1 VTATNSAAKR
11 AALTRLRLTHF
22 RNHPG
27 LTLEAAGRNIALTGP
42 NGAGKTNILEA
53 VSLLTPGRGLRR
65 AAYADLAQADGNGS
79 WTVFAE
85 LDGAVG
91 EAAIGTGT
99 DPAEPEIGGRRCRIN
114 GANVSGPGAFADHLR
129 IVWLTPSM
137 DGLFAGPAGDRR
149 RFLDRLVLA
158 VDPEHGARVS
168 AFERALRSRNKLLE
182 EGGADPRW
190 LNAVEHETAELAIA
204 VAAARIDSVARLA
217 GLIAET
223 QAPDAV
229 FPYAEIALG
238 GWMEDKIA
246 SGSAANA
253 EDLYRARLRELRNRD
268 RAAGRTTEGPHASDL
283 SVRHGPKQM
292 PAELCSTGEQ
302 KALLL
307 GLVLAHARL
316 VARLSGTTPLVLL
329 DEVAAHLDPDRRAAL
344 YAVLTDLGAQ
354 VWLTGA
360 DPAAFAELG
369 PDSSLFRISAGHAEQ
384 LI

>member
-1 VTATNSAAKR
+1 VTATRTAAKR
-11 AALTRLRLTHF
+11 VALTRLRLSHF
-22 RNHPG
+22 RNHPS
-27 LTLEAAGRNIALTGP
+27 LDLPAGGQNIALTGP
-42 NGAGKTNILEA
+42 NGTGKTNILEA

-65 AAYADLAQADGNGS
+65 APFSDLAQADGDGS

-85 LDGAVG
+85 LDGAIG

-99 DPAEPEIGGRRCRIN
+99 DAADSEGGRRCRIN
-114 GANVSGPGAFADHLR
+114 GANVSGPGAFSDHLR

-137 DGLFAGPAGDRR
+137 DGLFAGAAGDRR

-168 AFERALRSRNKLLE
+168 AFERALRNRNKLLE
-182 EGGADPRW
+182 EGASDPRW
-190 LNAVEHETAELAIA
+190 LDAVEHETAELAIA
-204 VAAARIDSVARLA
+204 VAAARIDTVARLA

-223 QAPDAV
+223 RTDGAI

-238 GWMEDKIA
+238 GWMEENIA
-246 SGSAANA
+246 SGSAADA
-253 EDLYRARLRELRNRD
+253 EDLYRARLRELRGRD

-316 VARLSGTTPLVLL
+316 VARLSGSTPLVLL

-344 YAVLTDLGAQ
+344 YAVLSELGAQ

-369 PDSSLFRISAGHAEQ
+369 PDSQLFHVSSGRAEP
-384 LI
+384 LK

>member
-1 VTATNSAAKR
+1 VIATPDDAKR
-11 AALTRLRLTHF
+11 VALTRLRLTHF
-22 RNHPG
+22 RNHPA
-27 LTLEAAGRNIALTGP
+27 LELVPEGKNVALTGP
-42 NGAGKTNILEA
+42 NGAGKTNLLEA
-53 VSLLTPGRGLRR
+53 LSLLTPGRGLRR
-65 AAYADLAQADGNGS
+65 APYADLAQTDGDGS
-79 WTVFAE
+79 WAAAAE
-85 LDGAVG
+85 LDGASG
-91 EAAIGTGT
+91 PAAIGTGV
-99 DPAEPEIGGRRCRIN
+99 EPSENETGGRRCRIN
-114 GANVSGPGAFADHLR
+114 GATVSGPGAFADHLR

-182 EGGADPRW
+182 DGASDARW
-190 LNAVEHETAELAIA
+190 LDAVEHETAELAVS

-223 QAPDAV
+223 RQDDAV

-246 SGSAANA
+246 GGSAADA
-253 EDLYRARLRELRNRD
+253 EDEYRTQLRALRHRD
-268 RAAGRTTEGPHASDL
+268 RAAGRATEGPHASDL
-283 SVRHGPKQM
+283 TVRHGPKQM
-292 PAELCSTGEQ
+292 AAAMCSTGEQ

-316 VARLSGTTPLVLL
+316 VARLSGATPLVLL

-344 YAVLTDLGAQ
+344 YRVLDDLGAQ
-354 VWLTGA
+354 TWLTGA

-369 PDSSLFRISAGHAEQ
+369 SQAALFAVSPGRAER

>member
-1 VTATNSAAKR
+1 VIATNTTAKR
-11 AALTRLRLTHF
+11 VALTRLRLTHF
-22 RNHPG
+22 RNHPA
-27 LTLEAAGRNIALTGP
+27 LDLPAAGKNVALTGP

-53 VSLLTPGRGLRR
+53 VSLLAPGRGLRR
-65 AAYADLAQADGNGS
+65 APFTDLAQADGDGS
-79 WTVFAE
+79 WTVFTE
-85 LDGAVG
+85 LDGALG
-91 EAAIGTGT
+91 EAALGTGT
-99 DPAEPEIGGRRCRIN
+99 DPAEGEGASRRCRIN

-137 DGLFAGPAGDRR
+137 DGLFSGPAGDRR

-168 AFERALRSRNKLLE
+168 AFERALRNRNRLLE
-182 EGGADPRW
+182 DGGADPRW
-190 LNAVEHETAELAIA
+190 LDAVEHETAELAIA

-223 QAPDAV
+223 RTEDEI

-238 GWMEDKIA
+238 GWMEEKIA
-246 SGSAANA
+246 SGSAADA
-253 EDLYRARLRELRNRD
+253 EDLYRVRLRELRGRD
-268 RAAGRTTEGPHASDL
+268 RAAGRTTEGPHASDF

-316 VARLSGTTPLVLL
+316 VARLSGSTPLVLL
-329 DEVAAHLDPDRRAAL
+329 DEVAAHLDPDRRRAL
-344 YAVLTDLGAQ
+344 YAVLSELGAQ

-369 PDSSLFRISAGHAEQ
+369 PDSQLFRIASGRAER
-384 LI
+384 LE

>member
-1 VTATNSAAKR
+1 MATNTAAKR
-11 AALTRLRLTHF
+11 VALTRLRLTHF

-27 LTLEAAGRNIALTGP
+27 LTLETGAKNVALTGP

-65 AAYADLAQADGNGS
+65 AAFSDLAQADGDGS

-85 LDGAVG
+85 LDGALG

-99 DPAEPEIGGRRCRIN
+99 DVAEENGGRRCRIN

-137 DGLFAGPAGDRR
+137 DGLFTGPAGDRR

-190 LNAVEHETAELAIA
+190 LDAIEHETAELAIA
-204 VAAARIDSVARLA
+204 VAAARIDTVSRLA

-223 QAPDAV
+223 RTPSAV

-238 GWMEDKIA
+238 GWMEENIA
-246 SGSAANA
+246 SGSAADA
-253 EDLYRARLRELRNRD
+253 EDLYRARLRDLRGRD
-268 RAAGRTTEGPHASDL
+268 RTAGRTTEGPHASDL

-344 YAVLTDLGAQ
+344 YAVLSDLGAQ

-369 PDSSLFRISAGHAEQ
+369 AESVLFRVSSGHAER
-384 LI
+384 LE

>member
-1 VTATNSAAKR
+1 VTATNSSAKR
-11 AALTRLRLTHF
+11 AAITRLRLTHF

-27 LTLEAAGRNIALTGP
+27 LDLPAEARNIALTGP

-85 LDGAVG
+85 LDGALG
-91 EAAIGTGT
+91 DAAIGTGT
-99 DPAEPEIGGRRCRIN
+99 DPSETENGARRCRIN
-114 GANVSGPGAFADHLR
+114 SANVSGPGAFSDHLR

-137 DGLFAGPAGDRR
+137 DGLFTGPAGDRR

-182 EGGADPRW
+182 EGSSDPRW
-190 LNAVEHETAELAIA
+190 LDAVEHETAELAIA
-204 VAAARIDSVARLA
+204 VAAARIDTVARLA

-223 QAPDAV
+223 VTADAV

-246 SGSAANA
+246 SGNAADA

-283 SVRHGPKQM
+283 SVRHGPKRM
-292 PAELCSTGEQ
+292 PAERCSTGEQ

-307 GLVLAHARL
+307 GLILAHARL

-344 YAVLTDLGAQ
+344 YAVLTELGAQ

-360 DPAAFAELG
+360 DPQAFAELG
-369 PDSSLFRISAGHAEQ
+369 PDSALFRIASGRAER
-384 LI
+384 LE

>member
-1 VTATNSAAKR
+1 VTATNLSAKR
-11 AALTRLRLTHF
+11 VALTRLRLTHF

-27 LTLEAAGRNIALTGP
+27 LDLVAAGRNVALTGP

-53 VSLLTPGRGLRR
+53 LSLLTPGRGLRR
-65 AAYADLAQADGNGS
+65 AAFSDLAQADGDGS

-85 LDGAVG
+85 LDGANG
-91 EAAIGTGT
+91 QAAIGTGT
-99 DPAEPEIGGRRCRIN
+99 DSSDSEAGRRCRIS
-114 GANVSGPGAFADHLR
+114 GANVPGPGAFADHLR
-129 IVWLTPSM
+129 LVWLTPSM

-168 AFERALRSRNKLLE
+168 AFERALRGRNKLLE

-190 LNAVEHETAELAIA
+190 LDAIEHETAELAIA

-223 QAPDAV
+223 RTENAI

-238 GWMEDKIA
+238 GWMEDRIA
-246 SGSAANA
+246 SGNAADA
-253 EDLYRARLRELRNRD
+253 EDLYRARLRELRGRD

-316 VARLSGTTPLVLL
+316 VARLSGATPLVLL

-344 YAVLTDLGAQ
+344 YGVLSELGAQ

-369 PDSSLFRISAGHAEQ
+369 PDSALFRVSPGHAER
-384 LI
+384 LE

>member
-1 VTATNSAAKR
+1 MIATSAAKR
-11 AALTRLRLTHF
+11 VALTRLRLTHF
-22 RNHPG
+22 RNHPA
-27 LTLEAAGRNIALTGP
+27 LDLPAAGKNIALTGP

-65 AAYADLAQADGNGS
+65 APFSDLAQADGDGS

-85 LDGAVG
+85 LDGALG

-99 DPAEPEIGGRRCRIN
+99 DAAETEGTSRRCRIN

-137 DGLFAGPAGDRR
+137 DGLFTGPAGDRR

-168 AFERALRSRNKLLE
+168 AFERALRNRNKLLE
-182 EGGADPRW
+182 EGASDPRW
-190 LNAVEHETAELAIA
+190 LDAVEHETAELAIA

-223 QAPDAV
+223 QTENAI

-238 GWMEDKIA
+238 GWMEEHIA
-246 SGSAANA
+246 SGSAADA
-253 EDLYRARLRELRNRD
+253 EDLYRTRLRDLRGRD

-316 VARLSGTTPLVLL
+316 VARLSGSTPLVLL

-344 YAVLTDLGAQ
+344 YAVLSELGAQ

-369 PDSSLFRISAGHAEQ
+369 SDSMLFRIASGHVER
-384 LI
+384 LE

>member
-1 VTATNSAAKR
+1 VTATNFSAKR
-11 AALTRLRLTHF
+11 VALTRLRLTHF

-27 LTLEAAGRNIALTGP
+27 LDLHAEGRNVALTGP

-53 VSLLTPGRGLRR
+53 LSLLTPGRGLRR
-65 AAYADLAQADGNGS
+65 AAFSDLAQADGDGS

-85 LDGAVG
+85 LDGANG
-91 EAAIGTGT
+91 ETAIGTGT
-99 DPAEPEIGGRRCRIN
+99 DSADTEAGRRCRIN
-114 GANVSGPGAFADHLR
+114 GANVPGPGAFADHLR
-129 IVWLTPSM
+129 MVWLTPSM
-137 DGLFAGPAGDRR
+137 DGLFAGSAGDRR

-168 AFERALRSRNKLLE
+168 VFERALRSRNKLLE

-190 LNAVEHETAELAIA
+190 LDAIEHETAELAIA

-223 QAPDAV
+223 RTENAI

-238 GWMEDKIA
+238 GWMEDKVA
-246 SGSAANA
+246 SGNAADA
-253 EDLYRARLRELRNRD
+253 EDLYRARLRDLRGRD

-316 VARLSGTTPLVLL
+316 VARLSGATPLVLL

-344 YAVLTDLGAQ
+344 YAVLSELGAQ

-369 PDSSLFRISAGHAEQ
+369 PDSVLFRVSAGHAER
-384 LI
+384 LE